1 MPIYEAEGRTPRVAP
16 SVPDPDDVH
25 FQARVLAA
33 LGRPVIVTDLEG
45 TILYW
50 NRAAQDV
57 YGWSPEEATGQQIYY
72 LIPAALPDDAID
84 RMMAGFA
91 AGEPWSGELRIRRK
105 DGEWVPTFHTDRVLR
120 DEAGRAVAILSVSD
134 DLREREAQT
143 DAGRQE
149 KVTKGLVRDMLRHL
163 SLRTPLADQTMRR
176 LGRDLARRA
185 NSPGL
190 AVFLET
196 FSGMGLGDLKLEDV
210 QGARHTF
217 SGSDL
222 LERRE
227 ASRQPTCQLPL
238 GFLEGAV
245 EVLGGG
251 GALGTETACQSM
263 GAPRCAFVV
272 TARPK
277 P

>member
-1 MPIYEAEGRTPRVAP
+1 MDAP
-16 SVPDPDDVH
+16 T
-25 FQARVLAA
+25 FQARILAG

-50 NRAAQDV
+50 NDAAREV
-57 YGWSPEEATGQQIYY
+57 YGWTPEEAIGRQIYY

-84 RMMAGFA
+84 RMMAGFE

-120 DEAGRAVAILSVSD
+120 DEAGRAVAIVSVSD
-134 DLREREAQT
+134 DLREREALG
-143 DAGRQE
+143 DAQRQE
-149 KVTKGLVRDMLRHL
+149 TVTKGLVRDMLRHL
-163 SLRTPLADQTMRR
+163 SHRAPLADQTMRR
-176 LGRDLARRA
+176 LGRDLALRA

-196 FSGMGLGDLKLEDV
+196 FSAMGLGDLKLDDM
-210 QGARHTF
+210 QDGRHVF
-217 SGSDL
+217 SGFDL

-245 EVLGGG
+245 EVLAGSR
-251 GALGTETACQSM
+251 ALGAETACQSM
-263 GAPRCAFVV
+263 GASRCTFVV

-277 P
+277 A

>member
-1 MPIYEAEGRTPRVAP
+1 MDIYAAGRDLPPVSAP
-16 SVPDPDDVH
+16 GPGPDD
-25 FQARVLAA
+25 ARFHARILAS

-45 TILYW
+45 HILYW
-50 NRAAQDV
+50 NDAAREV
-57 YGWSPEEATGQQIYY
+57 YGWSPEEAVGRQIYY

-84 RMMAGFA
+84 RMMEAFA

-120 DEAGRAVAILSVSD
+120 DEAGRAVAIVSVSD
-134 DLREREAQT
+134 DLRERET
-143 DAGRQE
+143 LGDAAGQE

-163 SLRTPLADQTMRR
+163 SQRTPQADQTMRR

-196 FSGMGLGDLKLEDV
+196 FSAMGLGDLKLDDV
-210 QGARHTF
+210 QGHRHVF

-227 ASRQPTCQLPL
+227 SSRQPTCQLPL
-238 GFLEGAV
+238 GFLEGAI
-245 EVLGGG
+245 EVVTGAP
-251 GALGTETACQSM
+251 ALGAELACQST
-263 GAPRCAFVV
+263 GGSRCSFVV
-272 TARPK
+272 SARPRG
-277 P
+277 